1 MMQENKT
8 SKPIRIKTDLLDAIE
23 KEGIQTSVERGKLVE
38 CNDLIHEL
46 LWESIRIRDASRNK
60 LERRSSL
67 KFSGTPGEQ

>member
-23 KEGIQTSVERGKLVE
+23 KEGIQTSVERGTLVE

-46 LWESIRIRDASRNK
+46 LWDSIRIRDASRSK
-60 LERRSSL
+60 SERRSSL

>member
-23 KEGIQTSVERGKLVE
+23 KEGIQTSVERGTLVE

-46 LWESIRIRDASRNK
+46 LWDSIKIRDASRNT
-60 LERRSSL
+60 LERRSHL
-67 KFSGTPGEQ
+67 KSSDNPDEQ

>member
-23 KEGIQTSVERGKLVE
+23 KEGIQTSVERGTLIE
-38 CNDLIHEL
+38 CNDLVHEL
-46 LWESIRIRDASRNK
+46 LWESIRIRDASRNT

-67 KFSGTPGEQ
+67 KFSGTPDEQ